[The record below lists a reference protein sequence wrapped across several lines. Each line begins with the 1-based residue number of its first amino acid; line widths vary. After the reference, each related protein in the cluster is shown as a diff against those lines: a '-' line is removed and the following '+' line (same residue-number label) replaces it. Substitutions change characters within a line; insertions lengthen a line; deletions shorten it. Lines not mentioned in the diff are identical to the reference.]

1 MICLL
6 PSHCEGVDQNTI
18 TYCVASCAEHAGPCS
33 CHCSRHCLLAQHEL
47 TAPMYA
53 VLACDDTE
61 SERSRGRKR
70 ESERE
75 RERENKKERKTV
87 KEGETKKTSLKD
99 GLY

>member
-1 MICLL
+1 M
-6 PSHCEGVDQNTI
+6 
-18 TYCVASCAEHAGPCS
+18 
-33 CHCSRHCLLAQHEL
+33 

-75 RERENKKERKTV
+75 RKRENKKERKTE